1 MPREHGDGGEFV
13 ETVTHSDVLGIFDTV
28 DGPVILSADV
38 ADELGCSRETARRK
52 LEALF
57 EQEQLARRKV
67 SRRVIYWQPESETDS
82 DASDRAHTA
91 MLSGAETA
99 TETDAPEDADIREAL
114 RQHFETDAGPAARR
128 PQEALIDLVL
138 LLHEAGPMQ
147 RKDAAAELYSEYT
160 DYYSGSKTMWDS
172 LSRYFGETPGIGKP
186 GRGEYDFS
194 SITEILTE
202 TNGD

>member
-82 DASDRAHTA
+82 DASESD
-91 MLSGAETA
+91 SD
-99 TETDAPEDADIREAL
+99 TDSMPTVEDGLNPDAV
-114 RQHFETDAGPAARR
+114 RQD
-128 PQEALIDLVL
+128 VV
-138 LLHEAGPMQ
+138 
-147 RKDAAAELYSEYT
+147 KDE
-160 DYYSGSKTMWDS
+160 
-172 LSRYFGETPGIGKP
+172 
-186 GRGEYDFS
+186 
-194 SITEILTE
+194 
-202 TNGD
+202 